1 QRLDVDL
8 TLHLREHAAFL
19 GPRRLAHELHVDTR
33 LDRLVEAHLVQ
44 VDVRDV
50 PADRILLVVLEDRRV
65 CRRLSFEDDVE
76 DRVKPSGARQ
86 DAAQLALGNADCMGL
101 LAVAVEDAWNEPL
114 LAQAPSIGRPTPFAL
129 PNLQLYPFARHF
141 RRRMVATSLC
151 AGRSRAGSMARGRS
165 RRSRKGLES

>member
-1 QRLDVDL
+1 MPGSREASQARTQGGSMLFSMGPTEDDAWRSLIAGLAPPKRAGRTASSRSCRARPARPRRPLRRPPQAARQRLDVDL

-65 CRRLSFEDDVE
+65 CRRLSFEDDIE
-76 DRVKPSGARQ
+76 DRVKPSG
-86 DAAQLALGNADCMGL
+86 
-101 LAVAVEDAWNEPL
+101 
-114 LAQAPSIGRPTPFAL
+114 
-129 PNLQLYPFARHF
+129 
-141 RRRMVATSLC
+141 
-151 AGRSRAGSMARGRS
+151 
-165 RRSRKGLES
+165 